1 MYSCQIKE
9 ESMLQEK
16 KKIEDAIQAYYNSM
30 YYSNGDLVRKIFHQ
44 DAKITGYLNGKL
56 LRQSVEDFAS
66 FVESQKPSPKEKQDK
81 IILEILSIDIGE
93 TTAIGKVRDNYIGL
107 IFIDTLSFIKM
118 GKNWLIYNKLF
129 EVDGNS

>member
-1 MYSCQIKE
+1 MS
-9 ESMLQEK
+9 QEK
-16 KKIEDAIQAYYNSM
+16 KKVEKAIQAYYKSM
-30 YYSNGDLVRKIFHQ
+30 YSSNGDLVRKIFHQ

-66 FVESQKPSPKEKQDK
+66 FVESQKPSPEEKQDK
-81 IILEILSIDIGE
+81 IILEILSINTGD

-107 IFIDTLSFIKM
+107 IFIDTLSFIKV

-129 EVDGNS
+129 EVERNS